1 MITALAAAK
10 AYASQ
15 GAMGIGSIGW
25 ASAAPRRRAWTS
37 ATC

>member
-15 GAMGIGSIGW
+15 GAGRRLDLGGG
-25 ASAAPRRRAWTS
+25 AAKKAAWTS